1 MSDFD
6 FDSILN
12 AGIAAADAAVPVK
25 PVDKNI
31 SPNENK
37 AYEQLG
43 YQLAAERESLGDDY
57 EQYGS
62 TLPEGLSTTQL
73 AAISRGMSKYYDD
86 ANAMYDADAFDNIQ
100 SIVGG
105 VAEGAFN
112 TGITTTAAIA
122 GGIADLQA
130 ASINSARRMQ
140 GLPEYAHN
148 YLGDWATASAQAAQ
162 GFGNLFRNSEEEI
175 EQRALA
181 ANRAARERMLEQ
193 QYQEDRARG
202 MSAGQAGFRDLLRGF
217 SVGIEN
223 VLDSPTQALNTF
235 GQAAGQLGFQGA
247 IRNAA
252 GKLIGA
258 GARSAFANRGI
269 EAATL
274 GVTEGASSIG
284 DAANAIDRLTDDQLF
299 KQSPEFA
306 RLYQEN
312 RLQGKSDRQASR
324 DARTELKRQ
333 ASLTEALIGG
343 ASAMVAGAAVRPLE
357 RLGGLS
363 SFKNYPRDVFSEALE
378 EALTGLGQG
387 GGSNIAAQQTYDPNK
402 RLTEGVGAQISEGAL
417 GGGMAAAGLRA
428 PGTIA
433 QGVVDLDSYL
443 DQHRQAKQEKASTAK
458 NTLTSIQ
465 QTRDEGIQSSTI
477 GTIEEDSGL
486 SEDELDKQDYE
497 VVTKQDGTKEVRY
510 RNPDIDDPFYISD
523 GQIEAHGLTPD
534 DEGTRPHAIDLF
546 QDIINKSSQ
555 IKVSEENLEDT
566 VSLAQEYIDAFD
578 KVKENLIRNV
588 DLTNKLADKEKTT
601 FNSEQTIFNQ
611 IYYDALT
618 GNKLSLDLSKL
629 SPAMQEGAKNI
640 FNNAKAQAKAY
651 DTFQSLIAKRGN
663 IKKGTPESVSAF
675 AANLAS
681 GYLDINSPKVQQY
694 VASLKKKKSLSD
706 PEKKVLAIHKLLQEA
721 DKAGVGRATIG
732 KIKDTTSNVYTSTK
746 GTKEGTRNIITALN
760 KAIAMDNA
768 EKYQEALTRLYKLA
782 KTRQNKALAFQE
794 ALINQS
800 NEEFTYES
808 VNSKDL
814 SDYIE
819 TAYLTN
825 FDLYDSVQQEQA
837 NLTNVFNTIK
847 GLLDNSDL
855 GDGFSTEAFPALSPL
870 SRPQNEKELKTAFKK
885 KFTKT
890 SGTITDSPKD
900 TSGEAPVKTSKEA
913 PSVAQESD
921 VEEQSTNVPPV
932 EEVPVNEAESAS
944 TKSTAEQ
951 VDEAIKEVI
960 ESKEKTNEVA
970 KETTEPK
977 EETSTSDEDLPPW
990 PLDVGNK
997 PIGDTEPKKKE
1008 AKREEPK
1015 KEVTKSKKKEPSF
1028 WLTYKNKNLLSNL
1041 RDFINKKE
1049 GDNAPTELIQDI
1061 NDIINKRP
1069 KQNLEQVEKILTGLK
1084 DYISD
1089 SYDEEQAKDILQ
1101 AIDSYEVNIEVK
1113 PFNDLLVSINKFL
1126 NGQPSVEPKEET
1138 SEDTTESNE
1147 ETPTQESSSQSTE
1160 EESEEETTSTS
1171 STESNDEMFQEI
1183 PEETAS
1189 SRPEEEEIP
1198 LPTQEDQPV
1207 GSIDEDYTLVEP
1219 PQEEQD
1225 EVPSPEESSKE
1236 EEPVETTQEEPKE
1249 ETPKTEKI
1257 TEDSSAYAAKDIKI
1271 QQQVDSGLLSRKT
1284 LLGVELDKNHFV
1296 VASSAPRI
1304 RVQNLLFDSYSQAES
1319 NKLSPA
1325 KAVKQLSDLI
1335 GSLRAYLY
1343 VKDKNVKDNE
1353 RLSVDEK
1360 INNLYAD
1367 AEERV
1372 AKAKEQQQKAGNLNK
1387 AQKELLKGTKATST
1401 QTFNKDKATITN
1413 WVKGFKEFNQKTYS
1427 KLNLDSFFKNGLAN
1441 GKEGA
1446 YLIFGLK
1453 KVNKKDKKGNK
1464 YTEFNWDDLA
1474 KDRQLAIFMHPDS
1487 TGNLVFNTEVENA
1500 MALASLHTVQQL
1512 ETRANPK
1519 KDEEL
1524 FRELEKHKLDPSV
1537 LSGLSDED
1545 KAILRTGTDLN
1556 SVISMNK
1563 RTFMDILGIKVNQNN
1578 STSIDGNVAVT
1589 TFAEHA
1595 ASYTLSN
1602 GSLVFKTFSFEN
1614 LEPDENK
1621 PPKWR
1626 FINLK
1631 TTDPVGKVKTLSY
1644 VVPLTVYSTKE
1655 NPITEHTFKTVGMED
1670 AFAETFLHEVK
1681 KDVYYT
1687 RESMPKAPAKKLR
1700 SNTPNTE
1707 GEKKAMEKYMD
1718 VKYHLDVDY
1727 ANVLKGIGAE
1737 GALELAGLDTDPD
1750 EERYNSET
1758 LASLGGKRT
1767 NIAREFQTFVD
1778 RAEQATLIN
1787 PDDPSYYQG
1796 GNEHKG
1802 GRWQEDTPSGSQA
1815 SKMNRYGFSNV
1826 KEEADPKNELHM
1838 EGFRRAILQAFGSKV
1853 KRMSSKKVQELF
1865 DNLEQIFIE
1874 NYGDRPVEELFRT
1887 VNEIQEGYKLFER
1900 ALKGEKENP
1909 WLGLSAM
1916 INMARYVK
1924 AKREGTTFTD
1934 TIPLEFDGSCNG
1946 FANSWMKLAFNPSFT
1961 SADFIAMFRS
1971 QMFYG
1976 LSDMTSD
1983 VAWEEMPSDNYT
1995 GNADATEAEIS
2006 AMLNSLVEDLR
2017 SGSEERFPEKILKNP
2032 NTGETFTV
2040 NPLTLATN
2048 VLTFIGLIMG
2058 DAVKVNEAAL
2068 NSSSSNRDS
2077 AGELIRI
2084 GRLAIKFP
2092 TVRINYGQGEYQNT
2106 VEFIN
2111 DLSAELSKKFS
2122 DILHNPEA
2130 NPAFIFFKDKLS
2142 KGEMTQQQAVSAFN
2156 NLMSIFTL
2164 LNNVTLDEDYN
2175 ENWDKVRF
2183 IDTNPAYFAKFP
2195 YFQVGINTTLNSLG
2209 DKKKKAFKE
2218 FVLSN
2223 KSNYSDYFQRNIA
2236 QFFARPMYKAIDNSR
2251 SAGYKDFSK
2260 LLTKYSSVAA
2270 DFKAK
2275 YIIERIKEVQQD
2287 KYHKGLLPSQ
2297 NEINALVNE
2306 ANKLFPTTI
2315 RTKVVAV
2322 DMADEAHASLQ
2333 DTITTIEKDSKTGKD
2348 KEVKKTKD
2356 VFAIPA
2362 RKLPKLTVE
2371 NEESPFN
2378 GERVVSEI
2386 SVPMEVV
2393 LPQSN
2398 GIGPVATVTIATSD
2412 GNMQTLI
2419 FLDENNHPSSA
2430 NRYDGLDA
2438 PSTDY
2443 ANTTQV
2449 VNKAVRDTLKE
2460 LPSESLLSNVETFL
2474 KNLPD
2479 ALDRFGSLEK
2489 DLSDLLKRYDKDLK
2503 RELMKQER
2511 PEANLTKEESISRIK
2526 REFLNKAQT
2535 FDKRAF
2541 ARALVLLSLPV
2552 NMQHMSAGPDG
2563 YVVRDPR
2570 DTFEVPMDTSMEF
2583 KIQKVV
2589 DEAQR
2594 RLNIVN
2600 ANLDTLYR
2608 QFKKDGEFKIPDEIY
2623 QNIPSVAAPEPAKSA
2638 KEVGAVKELVTPKP
2652 KPITRELPNTRT
2664 EDRTI
2669 EATAPVDTPP
2679 KRETTTVQP
2688 QATNTGSIRTGRLD
2702 PILQEAFKNY
2712 LEEAKEIAKSRGDLK
2727 EFKLTRNFFNQF
2739 INNNLAPNV
2748 EIVSITF
2755 PERDDMGRFLGNV
2768 EYPAKYSKSVQ
2779 MMLDNPDTIA
2789 FYNSEQ
2795 NVVVLNENRIEE
2807 IVRENAERAARYR
2820 ASRISNPDTTPI
2832 TDAYV
2837 PSTRDSIIVHEVFH
2851 ALMGSRLYQLASN
2864 PDHPQYHWYLKLK
2877 QLQWDVAK
2885 ALKKEDPE
2893 LYEREREYIFEGTND
2908 PDKLKTF
2915 TYASVNDEVYRLN
2928 EFIDYMITE
2937 PAFRRFCLTRGR
2949 DTPFANDLRSLSKTE
2964 NSILKKVFRDFLS
2977 ILKNIFHL
2985 KSWDDVDQFLSFYGQ
3000 AVTISSAIVQF
3011 VQENE
3016 HNSYEPLPAISG
3028 YAASSGNN
3036 RIARLGAKVEDIS
3049 TRITNTLPPLQRV
3062 AERDAA
3068 ERRRKATHMKLISW
3082 AESVGIPLSKQQYIV
3097 AAGLADLYNNAME
3110 LNSSIRLNA
3119 INLRKDILN
3128 KLKPE
3133 DLIFENDGADS
3144 LLAQIRYDF
3153 LAGLE
3158 NAEGFNGKNESL
3170 GVFMGLLTVSD
3181 DLRQAVDKA
3190 YGKTRR
3196 RDLATNNAVTISDSP
3211 LDTFFSTWGEQALQ
3225 EVNNL
3230 IDSVSIRKGAKAS
3243 EVLDSINQNFLQIEK
3258 EASILEKPA
3267 NLLNKADDYVSN
3279 KIDRVGTALIT
3290 GEVLNKLVN
3299 SDSKLAR
3306 IIATGLGYSVPF
3318 ILKDTN
3324 LIYIKNKERILALV
3338 NKYGKENPN
3347 FYSRLMSTAF
3357 RELASADENANA
3369 VYSTQKIAKGSIQA
3383 SRSNWR
3389 EVVPLELKKKFK
3401 DEGVVLSKNQAASLD
3416 TVILQSDLGT
3426 LSNQDVELL
3435 MKGNLNKMIAQ
3446 RKRLVSGTTY
3456 NYAED
3461 LAKYMSTGKA
3471 TEGMLRNAE
3480 AIVKYSQI
3488 ERIRNRS
3495 LHPED
3500 SSVRTEDVK
3509 VVDELVTLL
3518 VLKNK
3523 AQDLKVARDIY
3534 SKAPN
3539 SFNYA
3544 LAQQRQNALAEKQK
3558 AKDNPDRRYNIFKGY
3573 YPQDTLTKTNVKVVH
3588 KANVGYY
3595 RSLGYEILGDASD
3608 RNFVYMKSSINP
3620 ITTFDQ
3626 GGLQSIISQV
3636 GGIDEVTGW
3645 SPNDRVYR
3653 RTKSKAFIKGKT
3665 KGLRDRT
3672 PRTEAWI
3679 PLLDAYGTKV
3689 IGYELTVNPEMY
3701 TSVTKEKDFANNLG
3715 AWKGRQVEEDMAY
3728 EASIGLIDTINE
3740 QYQNASPQERE
3751 EQYTDVIALAR
3762 RDPVVATSLENIP
3775 PKVRKHL
3782 SGTTELPKSWYIRND
3797 LIEDVIGR
3805 RQASVIDFATG
3816 ETRWDPEVQRKI
3828 SNLVKT
3834 VLGQKGFTYLYR
3846 AESILKATSSSIR
3859 NFIVIRSG
3867 EVLAMNF
3874 IGNIFSLMIRGV
3886 PLVTILKETPKI
3898 IKELENYN
3906 HSKQRQAIL
3915 QMEINAEKG
3924 SENPSQRR
3932 LKILENKLANELALV
3947 DSLTYSRD
3955 LIKAGEYNTIADIG
3969 DVEDDILLSTGRV
3982 GEYLEKQVNKLPKI
3996 VKEAGRQL
4004 VVTKD
4009 TAIYR
4014 ALEKGTQY
4022 GDFVAK
4028 AILYKHLKD
4037 KKGMQAKDAL
4047 SRVRYE
4053 FVNYDML
4060 PGRTREYLENLGVLW
4075 FYNYK
4080 LRIARTTMSMIKEN
4094 PVSALLSMFSPIQLG
4109 IGTPITDNFFAKLVT
4124 NPLGSVGFKLFE
4136 VPWIFNHLW
4145 YNMLP

>member
-1 MSDFD
+1 MASTLDIN
-6 FDSILN
+6 SMIE
-12 AGIAAADAAVPVK
+12 AGIASANAANPVK
-25 PVDKNI
+25 PTNNQDAPRR
-31 SPNENK
+31 SLE
-37 AYEQLG
+37 ALEALG
-43 YQLAAERESLGDDY
+43 YQISAEKEALGEDSNK
-57 EQYGS
+57 YGS
-62 TLPEGLSTTQL
+62 IIPNDLSYEET
-73 AAISRGMSKYYDD
+73 AALSRGMSKYYDD
-86 ANAMYDADAFDNIQ
+86 ANAMYDADAFDEAQ

-105 VAEGAFN
+105 VAEGIFN
-112 TGITTTAAIA
+112 TGITTAAAIA
-122 GGIADLQA
+122 GGMADLQVA
-130 ASINSARRMQ
+130 GINSMRRAQ

-148 YLGDWATASAQAAQ
+148 YLGEWAGASAEAAES
-162 GFGNLFRNSEEEI
+162 FGNLFRNAEEEI
-175 EQRALA
+175 EQKALA
-181 ANRAARERMLEQ
+181 ANRAARERKLEQ

-202 MSAGQAGFRDLLRGF
+202 MSAGEAGFRDLLRGF

-223 VLDSPTQALNTF
+223 VLDSPTQVLNTF

-258 GARSAFANRGI
+258 GAKSSFANRALDRGL

-274 GVTEGASSIG
+274 GLTEGASSIG
-284 DAANAIDRLTDDQLF
+284 EASKAIDKLSDDQLF

-306 RLYQEN
+306 QLYQEGL
-312 RLQGKSDRQASR
+312 LQGKSDKQASK

-333 ASLTEALIGG
+333 ASLTEALLGG
-343 ASAMVAGAAVRPLE
+343 GSALLAGGLVRPLE
-357 RLGGLS
+357 NLDRMNPIGDYLKGI
-363 SFKNYPRDVFSEALE
+363 FNEAVE
-378 EALTGLGQG
+378 EGATGLGQG
-387 GGSNIAAQQTYDPNK
+387 FASNIAAQNTYDPNK
-402 RLTEGVGAQISEGAL
+402 RLTEGVGAQVSEGAL
-417 GGGMAAAGLRA
+417 GGGLAAAGLRA
-428 PGTIA
+428 PGTLA
-433 QGVVDLDSYL
+433 QGITDLDSYL
-443 DQHRQAKQEKASTAK
+443 DQRQEEKQKKDSTAK

-497 VVTKQDGTKEVRY
+497 IVTKEDGTKEVRY
-510 RNPDIDDPFYISD
+510 RDPDIDNPFYISD
-523 GQIEAHGLTPD
+523 EQIEAHGLTPD
-534 DEGTRPHAIDLF
+534 EGEARPHALNLLE
-546 QDIINKSSQ
+546 DINTKIGQ
-555 IKVSEENLEDT
+555 YGAKVSEGNNREAYI
-566 VSLAQEYIDAFD
+566 SLAQEYIDAFD
-578 KVKENLIRNV
+578 KIKENLIRNV
-588 DLTNKLADKEKTT
+588 DLTNKLADQEQTT
-601 FNSEQTIFNQ
+601 FNSEQTLFNQ
-611 IYYDALT
+611 IYYDAIT
-618 GNKLSLDLSKL
+618 GNKLSVDLSKMD
-629 SPAMQEGAKNI
+629 PAMQEGVQNI
-640 FNNAKAQAKAY
+640 YNNAKKQAKLY
-651 DTFQSLIAKRGN
+651 DTYQNSIAKQGV
-663 IKKGTPESVSAF
+663 IDKKGNPKNVAAF

-681 GYLDINSPKVQQY
+681 GYLDFNAPKVQAY
-694 VASLKKKKSLSD
+694 VESLKKKKSLND
-706 PEKKVLAIHKLLQEA
+706 PEKKVLAIHKLLVAA
-721 DKAGVGRATIG
+721 DRAGVGRPTIG
-732 KIKDTTSNVYTSTK
+732 KIKDTTSNVYTATK
-746 GTKEGTRNIITALN
+746 GSKLGTRNIITVLN
-760 KAIAMDNA
+760 KAIATDNV
-768 EKYQEALTRLYKLA
+768 EGYQRALTRLYKLA
-782 KTRQNKALAFQE
+782 KTRQNKALAFQD

-800 NEEFTYES
+800 NGEFYYDS

-814 SDYIE
+814 ADYVE
-819 TAYLTN
+819 RAHLTN

-837 NLTNVFNTIK
+837 NLTNIFNTIK
-847 GLLDNSDL
+847 ELLDNSDL
-855 GDGFSTEAFPALSPL
+855 GEEFSTKDFPTLSPV
-870 SRPQNEKELKTAFKK
+870 SRPSNEKELKRAFKK
-885 KFTKT
+885 KFPKT
-890 SGTITDSPKD
+890 SGTITD
-900 TSGEAPVKTSKEA
+900 GSKEA
-913 PSVAQESD
+913 SSNAQERAT
-921 VEEQSTNVPPV
+921 EQQSTTVASTK
-932 EEVPVNEAESAS
+932 EVPVNATEEAPTTTSTNEVENPPVPVKSA
-944 TKSTAEQ
+944 AEQ

-960 ESKEKTNEVA
+960 E
-970 KETTEPK
+970 PK
-977 EETSTSDEDLPPW
+977 EEATPETTKKTTEESA
-990 PLDVGNK
+990 K
-997 PIGDTEPKKKE
+997 ATEPKK
-1008 AKREEPK
+1008 A
-1015 KEVTKSKKKEPSF
+1015 VTKSKKKEPSF

-1041 RDFINKKE
+1041 RDSINKKE
-1049 GDNAPTELIQDI
+1049 GNNTPKELIQDI

-1084 DYISD
+1084 DYISS
-1089 SYDEEQAKDILQ
+1089 SYGEEQAKDILQ
-1101 AIDSYEVNIEVK
+1101 AIDLYEVNTEIK
-1113 PFNDLLVSINKFL
+1113 PFNDLLVNINRFFNNQSITEAE
-1126 NGQPSVEPKEET
+1126 SKEEAT
-1138 SEDTTESNE
+1138 NSK
-1147 ETPTQESSSQSTE
+1147 
-1160 EESEEETTSTS
+1160 EETTSNAEESTDITDTTTS
-1171 STESNDEMFQEI
+1171 SAESDDEMFQEI
-1183 PEETAS
+1183 SEDTDTTQQEEEEEIPLPTQEVEETS
-1189 SRPEEEEIP
+1189 LLPQEEEEIP
-1198 LPTQEDQPV
+1198 LPTQEDQPLD
-1207 GSIDEDYTLVEP
+1207 SAP
-1219 PQEEQD
+1219 EELD
-1225 EVPSPEESSKE
+1225 EVPSPNEEV
-1236 EEPVETTQEEPKE
+1236 PAETTQEETVEETKE
-1249 ETPKTEKI
+1249 EAPKAEKI
-1257 TEDSSAYAAKDIKI
+1257 TEEDSDYAAKDIELQK
-1271 QQQVDSGLLSRKT
+1271 QVDEGLTLKKT
-1284 LLGVELDKNHFV
+1284 LLGVELNKDHFV
-1296 VASSAPRI
+1296 VSSIAPRI
-1304 RVQNLLFDSYSQAES
+1304 RVQNLLFDSFSKAATTKA
-1319 NKLSPA
+1319 NLA
-1325 KAVKQLSDLI
+1325 KGVKQFADFI
-1335 GSLRAYLY
+1335 GSLRAYLF

-1353 RLSVDEK
+1353 RLSVNEK
-1360 INNLYAD
+1360 LNNLYVN
-1367 AEERV
+1367 AEEKI
-1372 AKAKEQQQKAGNLNK
+1372 AKAKEQQEKVTKSNK
-1387 AQKELLKGTKATST
+1387 AYKNLLNGSKVTSA
-1401 QTFNKDKATITN
+1401 QSFKQDKATINN
-1413 WVKGFKEFNQKTYS
+1413 WIEGFRKFNQKTYP
-1427 KLNLDSFFKNGLAN
+1427 KLNLDSFFRDGLAK

-1446 YLIFGLK
+1446 ALIFGLK
-1453 KVNKKDKKGNK
+1453 KVTKKDKKGNK
-1464 YTEFNWDDLA
+1464 YTEFNWNDLA
-1474 KDRQLAIFMHPDS
+1474 KDRQLAVFMHPDS
-1487 TGNLVFNTEVENA
+1487 AGNLVFNTEVENA
-1500 MALASLHTVQQL
+1500 MALASLRTVQQV
-1512 ETRANPK
+1512 ETRTTPK
-1519 KDEEL
+1519 KDDQL
-1524 FRELEKHKLDPSV
+1524 IQELESYGLDSSV
-1537 LSGLSDED
+1537 LSQLPEEA
-1545 KAILRTGTDLN
+1545 KAVLRSGTSLT

-1563 RTFMDILGIKVNQNN
+1563 KTFMDILGIKVNKNN
-1578 STSIDGNVAVT
+1578 STSIDGNTAATV
-1589 TFAEHA
+1589 FAEHA
-1595 ASYTLSN
+1595 TSYILNN
-1602 GSLVFKTFSFEN
+1602 GSLAYKTYSFEN

-1626 FINLK
+1626 YIDR
-1631 TTDPVGKVKTLSY
+1631 TIRDPVGKVKALTV
-1644 VVPLTVYSTKE
+1644 VVPITLYSTKE
-1655 NPITEHTFKTVGMED
+1655 NPITSHTFKTIGMED
-1670 AFAETFLHEVK
+1670 AFVETFLHEPT

-1700 SNTPNTE
+1700 SNVPNTK
-1707 GEKKAMEKYMD
+1707 GEREALEKYMD
-1718 VKYHLDVDY
+1718 VKYHLDPTY
-1727 ANVLKGIGAE
+1727 ANVLKDIGVK
-1737 GALELAGLDTDPD
+1737 GALQLAGLDTDPD
-1750 EERYNSET
+1750 EEKYNNET
-1758 LASLGGKRT
+1758 LASLEGKRT
-1767 NIAREFQTFVD
+1767 NIAREYDTFID
-1778 RAEQATLIN
+1778 RAQQAVLIN

-1796 GNEHKG
+1796 GNSHRG
-1802 GRWQEDTPSGSQA
+1802 GRYQEDTPSGSQA

-1838 EGFRRAILQAFGSKV
+1838 EGFRRAILQAFGAKV
-1853 KRMSSKKVQELF
+1853 KRMSSKKVQEFF
-1865 DNLEQIFIE
+1865 DNLEQAFIE
-1874 NYGDRPVEELFRT
+1874 TYGDRPVEELFRT
-1887 VNEIQEGYKLFER
+1887 VNDIQDGYKLFEK

-1946 FANSWMKLAFNPSFT
+1946 FANSWMKLAFNVAFT

-2017 SGSEERFPEKILKNP
+2017 RGSEELFPEEEIVHPK
-2032 NTGETFTV
+2032 TGEIIRI
-2040 NPLTLATN
+2040 NPLSLATN
-2048 VLTFIGLIMG
+2048 VLTFIGLVMG

-2068 NSSSSNRDS
+2068 NSGSSNRDS

-2142 KGEMTQQQAVSAFN
+2142 KGEMTQQQAVDAFN
-2156 NLMSIFTL
+2156 NLMTIFNT
-2164 LNNVTLDEDYN
+2164 LNNATLAEDYN
-2175 ENWDKVRF
+2175 EHGDRVRF
-2183 IDTNPAYFAKFP
+2183 IETNSGYFAKFP
-2195 YFQVGINTTLNSLG
+2195 YFKVGINTTLNSLEEG
-2209 DKKKKAFKE
+2209 KQEAFKK

-2223 KSNYSDYFQRNIA
+2223 KTNYSDYFQRNIA

-2251 SAGYKDFSK
+2251 STGYKDFVK
-2260 LLTKYSSVAA
+2260 LLTQYSSVAA

-2297 NEINALVNE
+2297 NEIDALVNE
-2306 ANKLFPTTI
+2306 ANKLFPTTV

-2322 DMADEAHASLQ
+2322 DMATEAHVSLQ
-2333 DTITTIEKDSKTGKD
+2333 DTVTTIGKDSETGKD
-2348 KEVKKTKD
+2348 KEVKKKVKN
-2356 VFAIPA
+2356 VFDIPA
-2362 RKLPKLTVE
+2362 RKIPNLTVE

-2378 GERVVSEI
+2378 GQSIVSEMRA
-2386 SVPMEVV
+2386 PMEVV

-2398 GIGPVATVTIATSD
+2398 GIGPAAMVTIATSD

-2419 FLDENNHPSSA
+2419 FLDENNHPSTA
-2430 NRYDGLDA
+2430 NRYDGDDA

-2460 LPSESLLSNVETFL
+2460 LPSESVLSNVQTFL

-2479 ALDRFGSLEK
+2479 ALDKFSSLEGE
-2489 DLSDLLKRYDKDLK
+2489 LSELLKKYDKDLK
-2503 RELMKQER
+2503 RELMEQQR
-2511 PEANLTKEESISRIK
+2511 PEANLTRDESISRIR

-2535 FDKRAF
+2535 FDKRAY

-2563 YVVRDPR
+2563 YVVRDLR

-2589 DEAQR
+2589 EEAQR

-2600 ANLDTLYR
+2600 ANLDELYR
-2608 QFKKDGEFKIPDEIY
+2608 EFKKTGEFKVPDEIY
-2623 QNIPSVAAPEPAKSA
+2623 QNIPSVAAPEPPKPA
-2638 KEVGAVKELVTPKP
+2638 KEVGAVKELVTSKP
-2652 KPITRELPNTRT
+2652 KPITKELPNTRT

-2669 EATAPVDTPP
+2669 EATASLDTPP
-2679 KRETTTVQP
+2679 KRKITTAQP

-2702 PILQEAFKNY
+2702 STLQEAVKTY
-2712 LEEAKEIAKSRGDLK
+2712 LSELKEIAKSRGDLK

-2739 INNNLAPNV
+2739 LNNNLGANV
-2748 EIVSITF
+2748 EIVSIEF
-2755 PERDDMGRFLGNV
+2755 PDKDDDGYYLGSV
-2768 EYPAKYSKSVQ
+2768 SYPEKYREAVQ
-2779 MMLDNPDTIA
+2779 WMLDNPDTIA
-2789 FYNSEQ
+2789 FYAFEQ
-2795 NVVVLNENRIEE
+2795 NVIVLNENRIKEE
-2807 IVRENAERAARYR
+2807 VERTAKNAAIYRE
-2820 ASRISNPDTTPI
+2820 SRITNPDTTPR
-2832 TDAYV
+2832 TTAYTPV
-2837 PSTRDSIIVHEVFH
+2837 TRDTIIVHEVFH
-2851 ALMGSRLYQLASN
+2851 AIMGARLYQLASN
-2864 PDHPQYHWYLKLK
+2864 PDHPEYHWYLKLK
-2877 QLQWDVAK
+2877 QLQRDVAE

-2893 LYEREREYIFEGTND
+2893 LYELQREYIFEGTD
-2908 PDKLKTF
+2908 DLDKLNSF
-2915 TYASVNDEVYRLN
+2915 TYNNVNNEVFRLN

-2949 DTPFANDLRSLSKTE
+2949 DTAFANDLRSLSRTE
-2964 NSILKKVFRDFLS
+2964 NNILKKVFRDFLS

-3000 AVTISSAIVQF
+3000 AITISSAIVQYI
-3011 VQENE
+3011 QENE
-3016 HNSYEPLPAISG
+3016 HNSYKPLPAISG
-3028 YAASSGNN
+3028 YSASSGDN
-3036 RIARLGAKVEDIS
+3036 RLARLGAKIEDIS
-3049 TRITNTLPPLQRV
+3049 TRINNTLSPLQRIEEKG
-3062 AERDAA
+3062 AS

-3082 AESVGIPLSKQQYIV
+3082 AESVGITLSKQQYIV
-3097 AAGLADLYNNAME
+3097 AAGLADLYNNAIE
-3110 LNSSIRLNA
+3110 LNSSIRLDA

-3144 LLAQIRYDF
+3144 LLAQMRYDF

-3170 GVFMGLLTVSD
+3170 GVFMGLLAVSD

-3190 YGKTRR
+3190 YGKTSRR
-3196 RDLATNNAVTISDSP
+3196 NLATNNAVTISDSP
-3211 LDTFFSTWGEQALQ
+3211 LDTFLSTWGEQALQ

-3230 IDSVSIRKGAKAS
+3230 IDSVSINRKANAS
-3243 EVLDSINQNFLQIEK
+3243 EVLDNINQNFLQIKK

-3267 NLLNKADDYVSN
+3267 NLLNKADEYVSN
-3279 KIDRVGTALIT
+3279 KIDRVGTAFIT
-3290 GEVLNKLVN
+3290 GEVLKKLVN
-3299 SDSKLAR
+3299 SDNRLAQFV
-3306 IIATGLGYSVPF
+3306 ATGLGYSVPF
-3318 ILKDTN
+3318 LLKDTN
-3324 LIYIKNKERILALV
+3324 PIYIENKERILALV
-3338 NKYGKENPN
+3338 NKFGKENPN
-3347 FYSRLMSTAF
+3347 FYSRLISTAF
-3357 RELASADENANA
+3357 KELASADENANA
-3369 VYSTQKIAKGSIQA
+3369 VYGTQKIAKGSIQA
-3383 SRSNWR
+3383 NRSNWR

-3401 DEGVVLSKNQAASLD
+3401 DEGIVLSKSQSASLD

-3426 LSNQDVELL
+3426 LSTQDVDLV

-3446 RKRLVSGTTY
+3446 RKRAVSEVTY
-3456 NYAED
+3456 NYAVD

-3488 ERIRNRS
+3488 ERTRNRS
-3495 LHPED
+3495 LYPTD
-3500 SSVRTEDVK
+3500 TPRVTEDVQT
-3509 VVDELVTLL
+3509 VDELVTLL

-3523 AQDLKVARDIY
+3523 AQDLKVAMDIY

-3558 AKDNPDRRYNIFKGY
+3558 AKENPARTYNIFKGY

-3595 RSLGYEILGDASD
+3595 RSLGYEVLGDASD
-3608 RNFVYMKSSINP
+3608 RSFVYMKSSINP

-3645 SPNDRVYR
+3645 SPNDRVYK
-3653 RTKSKAFIKGKT
+3653 RTKSRAFIKSKST
-3665 KGLRDRT
+3665 GLRNRK
-3672 PRTEAWI
+3672 PRDEAWI
-3679 PLLDAYGTKV
+3679 PILDAYGTKIV
-3689 IGYELTVNPEMY
+3689 GYELTVNPDMY
-3701 TSVTKEKDFANNLG
+3701 ISVTKEKDFANNLG
-3715 AWKGRQVEEDMAY
+3715 AWKGRQVEETMAY
-3728 EASIGLIDTINE
+3728 EASIGLINTINE
-3740 QYQNASPQERE
+3740 QYKNASPQERE
-3751 EQYTDVIALAR
+3751 EQYTDVIALAK
-3762 RDPVVATSLENIP
+3762 RDPVVATALENIP

-3782 SGTTELPKSWYIRND
+3782 SGTTELPSSWYIRND

-3846 AESILKATSSSIR
+3846 AESLLKATSSSIR

-3886 PLVTILKETPKI
+3886 PLVTILRETPKI

-3932 LKILENKLANELALV
+3932 IKMLENKLADELATV
-3947 DSLTYSRD
+3947 DSLTYSGE

-3982 GEYLEKQVNKLPKI
+3982 GEYLEKQVDKLPKI
-3996 VKEAGRQL
+3996 IKEAGRQI
-4004 VVTKD
+4004 VITKD

-4037 KKGMQAKDAL
+4037 KKGMKAKDAL

-4060 PGRTREYLENLGVLW
+4060 PGRTREYLENIGVLW

-4080 LRIARTTMSMIKEN
+4080 LRISRTMMSMIKEN

-4109 IGTPITDNFFAKLVT
+4109 IGTPISDNFFAKLLT
-4124 NPLGSVGFKLFE
+4124 NPLGSVGFKLFD

-4145 YNMLP
+4145 YNLFP

>member
-43 YQLAAERESLGDDY
+43 YQLAAERESLGDDF

-86 ANAMYDADAFDNIQ
+86 ANAMYDGDAFDNAQ
-100 SIVGG
+100 AIVGG

-112 TGITTTAAIA
+112 TGITTAAAIA

-148 YLGDWATASAQAAQ
+148 YLGDWATASAQAAE
-162 GFGNLFRNSEEEI
+162 GFGNLFRNAEEEI

-181 ANRAARERMLEQ
+181 ANRAARERKLEQ

-258 GARSAFANRGI
+258 GAKSAFANRAL

-284 DAANAIDRLTDDQLF
+284 DAANAIDKLTDDQLF

-306 RLYQEN
+306 QLYQDN
-312 RLQGKSDRQASR
+312 LLQGKSKEQASK

-333 ASLTEALIGG
+333 ASLTEALLGG

-357 RLGGLS
+357 RLGS
-363 SFKNYPRDVFSEALE
+363 MSPFKDYPRDVFSEALE
-378 EALTGLGQG
+378 EAITGAGQG
-387 GGSNIAAQQTYDPNK
+387 FGSNIAAQQTYDPNK
-402 RLTEGVGAQISEGAL
+402 RLTEGVGAQISEGAF
-417 GGGMAAAGLRA
+417 GGGIAAAGLRA

-433 QGVVDLDSYL
+433 QGAVDLDSYL

-497 VVTKQDGTKEVRY
+497 VVTKEDGTKEVRY

-523 GQIEAHGLTPD
+523 EQIEAHGLTPD
-534 DEGTRPHAIDLF
+534 DEGTRPHALDLL

-555 IKVSEENLEDT
+555 IKVSKENLEDSI
-566 VSLAQEYIDAFD
+566 SLAQEYIDTFD

-601 FNSEQTIFNQ
+601 FNSEQAIFNQ

-618 GNKLSLDLSKL
+618 GNKLSIDLSKL
-629 SPAMQEGAKNI
+629 NPAMQEAAKNI
-640 FNNAKAQAKAY
+640 FNNAKAQVKAY
-651 DTFQSLIAKRGN
+651 DTYQSLIAKRGN
-663 IKKGTPESVSAF
+663 IKKGVPESVSAF
-675 AANLAS
+675 AANLAN
-681 GYLDINSPKVQQY
+681 GYMDINSPKVQQY

-721 DKAGVGRATIG
+721 DKAGVGRTTIG
-732 KIKDTTSNVYTSTK
+732 KIKDTASNVYTGTK
-746 GTKEGTRNIITALN
+746 GTREGTRNIITALN

-855 GDGFSTEAFPALSPL
+855 GENFSTEAFPALSPL
-870 SRPQNEKELKTAFKK
+870 SRPQNEKELKVAFKK

-890 SGTITDSPKD
+890 SGTITDGSIK
-900 TSGEAPVKTSKEA
+900 SSREAPKKTPKET

-921 VEEQSTNVPPV
+921 VEKQSTNVPPV

-977 EETSTSDEDLPPW
+977 
-990 PLDVGNK
+990 
-997 PIGDTEPKKKE
+997 KE
-1008 AKREEPK
+1008 I
-1015 KEVTKSKKKEPSF
+1015 TKSKKKEPSF

-1041 RDFINKKE
+1041 RDFIKKKE
-1049 GDNAPTELIQDI
+1049 GNNAPTELIQDI
-1061 NDIINKRP
+1061 NDIISKRP

-1101 AIDSYEVNIEVK
+1101 AIDSYEVNTEVK

-1126 NGQPSVEPKEET
+1126 NGQSSTEPKEET
-1138 SEDTTESNE
+1138 SEDTTESSE

-1160 EESEEETTSTS
+1160 EEPEEETTSTS
-1171 STESNDEMFQEI
+1171 SIESDDEMFQEI
-1183 PEETAS
+1183 PEETTS
-1189 SRPEEEEIP
+1189 SQPEEEEIP

-1207 GSIDEDYTLVEP
+1207 PSTDEEYDLVEP
-1219 PQEEQD
+1219 SQEEQD
-1225 EVPSPEESSKE
+1225 EVPSPEESPKE
-1236 EEPVETTQEEPKE
+1236 EEPVEATQEESKE
-1249 ETPKTEKI
+1249 ETPKIEKI

-1353 RLSVDEK
+1353 RLSIDEK

-1367 AEERV
+1367 AEERI
-1372 AKAKEQQQKAGNLNK
+1372 AKAKEQQKKASNLSK
-1387 AQKELLKGTKATST
+1387 SRKELLKGTKATST
-1401 QTFNKDKATITN
+1401 QTFNKDKATITDWIN
-1413 WVKGFKEFNQKTYS
+1413 GFREFNKKTYS
-1427 KLNLDSFFKNGLAN
+1427 KLNLDSYFKNGLAN
-1441 GKEGA
+1441 GKEGSA
-1446 YLIFGLK
+1446 LIFGLK
-1453 KVNKKDKKGNK
+1453 KVTKKDKKGNK
-1464 YTEFNWDDLA
+1464 YVEFNWDDLA
-1474 KDRQLAIFMHPDS
+1474 KDRQLAIFMQPDA
-1487 TGNLVFNTEVENA
+1487 TGGLTFNTEVENA

-1519 KDEEL
+1519 KDEQL
-1524 FRELEKHKLDPSV
+1524 IRDLENHGLDSSV
-1537 LSGLSDED
+1537 LSQLPEEV
-1545 KAILRTGTDLN
+1545 KAFFRVGTDLN

-1578 STSIDGNVAVT
+1578 STSIDGNVAAT

-1595 ASYTLSN
+1595 ASYIFNN
-1602 GSLVFKTFSFEN
+1602 GSLALKSFSFEN
-1614 LEPDENK
+1614 IEPNANK

-1626 FINLK
+1626 YIDLK
-1631 TTDPVGKVKTLSY
+1631 AISSTGKAPTGKVKTLTY
-1644 VVPLTVYSTKE
+1644 AIPITVFSTKE
-1655 NPITEHTFKTVGMED
+1655 KPITEHTFKTVGMED
-1670 AFAETFLHEVK
+1670 AFAETFLHEVT

-1687 RESMPKAPAKKLR
+1687 RESMPKAPSKKLR

-1750 EERYNSET
+1750 EEKYNSET
-1758 LASLGGKRT
+1758 FASLEGKRT
-1767 NIAREFQTFVD
+1767 NVVREFQTFVN

-1802 GRWQEDTPSGSQA
+1802 GRWQEDTPNGSQA
-1815 SKMNRYGFSNV
+1815 SKMNRCGFSNV
-1826 KEEADPKNELHM
+1826 KEEAGPKNELHM
-1838 EGFRRAILQAFGSKV
+1838 EGFRRAVLQAFGEKV
-1853 KRMSSKKVQELF
+1853 KRKSSKAVQEIF
-1865 DNLEQIFIE
+1865 DKLEQAFIDT
-1874 NYGDRPVEELFRT
+1874 YGDRPVEELFRT

-1900 ALKGEKENP
+1900 VLKGEKENP
-1909 WLGLSAM
+1909 WLALSAM
-1916 INMARYVK
+1916 INMARYIK

-2006 AMLNSLVEDLR
+2006 EMLNALIEDLH
-2017 SGSEERFPEKILKNP
+2017 SGSEERFPERVITNRA
-2032 NTGETFTV
+2032 TGENVVV
-2040 NPLTLATN
+2040 NPLTLAIN
-2048 VLTFIGLIMG
+2048 VLTFIGLVMG

-2068 NSSSSNRDS
+2068 NSGSSNRDS

-2092 TVRINYGQGEYQNT
+2092 TVRINYGQGEQQNT
-2106 VEFIN
+2106 IEFIN

-2122 DILHNPEA
+2122 DILHNPES

-2156 NLMSIFTL
+2156 NLMFTFNL
-2164 LNNVTLDEDYN
+2164 LNNVTLEEDYN
-2175 ENWDKVRF
+2175 ENWDIVRF
-2183 IDTNPAYFAKFP
+2183 LDFNSTNFAKFP
-2195 YFQVGINTTLNSLG
+2195 FFQVGINTTLNSLG
-2209 DKKKKAFKE
+2209 SKNKKAFKE

-2223 KSNYSDYFQRNIA
+2223 KSNYSNYFQKNIA
-2236 QFFARPMYKAIDNSR
+2236 EFFAKPMYRAIDNSR

-2297 NEINALVNE
+2297 NEINALVDE

-2315 RTKVVAV
+2315 RTKVVAI
-2322 DMADEAHASLQ
+2322 DMATEAHVKLQ
-2333 DTITTIEKDSKTGKD
+2333 DTITTVEKDSKTGED

-2378 GERVVSEI
+2378 GESILSEI
-2386 SVPMEVV
+2386 STSMEVV

-2419 FLDENNHPSSA
+2419 ALNENNHPSTA
-2430 NRYDGLDA
+2430 NRYDGSDA

-2474 KNLPD
+2474 KNLPA

-2489 DLSDLLKRYDKDLK
+2489 DLSELLQKYDKDLERK
-2503 RELMKQER
+2503 LQKQKSFE
-2511 PEANLTKEESISRIK
+2511 EGLIGQESDTDSEKSKITLTREESISHIK
-2526 REFLNKAQT
+2526 KEFLNKAQT
-2535 FDKRAF
+2535 FDKRAY

-2589 DEAQR
+2589 EEAQR

-2638 KEVGAVKELVTPKP
+2638 KEVGAVKELVTSKP

-2669 EATAPVDTPP
+2669 EPTASVDTPP

-2688 QATNTGSIRTGRLD
+2688 QATNTGSVRTGRLN

-2712 LEEAKEIAKSRGDLK
+2712 LEEAKEIAKSRGDLE

-2755 PERDDMGRFLGNV
+2755 PERDDMGNFLGNV

-2851 ALMGSRLYQLASN
+2851 AIMGSRLYQLASN

-3049 TRITNTLPPLQRV
+3049 TRITNTLSPLQRV
-3062 AERDAA
+3062 AEIDAA

-3128 KLKPE
+3128 KLEPE

-3170 GVFMGLLTVSD
+3170 GVFMGLLAVSD

-3190 YGKTRR
+3190 YGKTSRR
-3196 RDLATNNAVTISDSP
+3196 SLATNNAVTISDSP

-3243 EVLDSINQNFLQIEK
+3243 EVLDSINQNFLQIK
-3258 EASILEKPA
+3258 KDASILEKPA

-3324 LIYIKNKERILALV
+3324 PIYIKNKERILALV

-3426 LSNQDVELL
+3426 LSNQDVQLL

-3446 RKRLVSGTTY
+3446 RQRLVSGTTY

-3500 SSVRTEDVK
+3500 ASVRTENVQI
-3509 VVDELVTLL
+3509 VDELVTLL
-3518 VLKNK
+3518 VLRNK
-3523 AQDLKVARDIY
+3523 AQDLKVVRDIY

-3558 AKDNPDRRYNIFKGY
+3558 ANDNPERRYNIFKGY

-3626 GGLQSIISQV
+3626 GGLQSIINQV

-3645 SPNDRVYR
+3645 SPNDKVYR

-3689 IGYELTVNPEMY
+3689 VGYELTVNPEMY

-3715 AWKGRQVEEDMAY
+3715 AWKGRQVEEAMAY
-3728 EASIGLIDTINE
+3728 ETSIGLIDTINE

-3982 GEYLEKQVNKLPKI
+3982 GEYLEKQVSKLPKV